1 MVDGPGGGADDCA
14 RGEKVAVDVQ
24 SAREDFAGKV
34 GRDGAGQGG
43 GLRRCRHGGRRRNV
57 RRRRIGQSLK
67 RRR

>member
-34 GRDGAGQGG
+34 GRDGRGKAEGFVDAGTEVDAGT
-43 GLRRCRHGGRRRNV
+43 
-57 RRRRIGQSLK
+57 
-67 RRR
+67 